1 MKTKEFNKLLETVS
15 VELTKKQRYLLFKDL
30 YETQSSFNDMVKF
43 EKVMLKQIK
52 SSSAD
57 LLDTSTAIKVQ
68 KACDVI
74 IKSNKKL
81 QSK

>member
-68 KACDVI
+68 LACDVI